1 MNIGLLGF
9 GVVGRG
15 VYDMLAGRDDIRAA
29 WVLCRRDLGELT
41 ARTTYEMQDI
51 LDDPAVDTV
60 VEVMGGLHPAYEYV
74 AAALRAGKNVVSSN
88 KYLMCRYYD
97 ELTALAK
104 EHGAALRCT
113 AAVGGGRRRHPVAD
127 EPRKGRAPTTSPA
140 SGASSTARPTT
151 SWTRCT
157 AAT

>member
-1 MNIGLLGF
+1 M
-9 GVVGRG
+9 
-15 VYDMLAGRDDIRAA
+15 
-29 WVLCRRDLGELT
+29 LCRRDLGELT

-97 ELTALAK
+97 ELTALAN

-113 AAVGGGRRRHPVAD
+113 AAVGGGIPWLTNLEKAAHANHISRVWGILNGTQGGHRPLSGARLHVQAD
-127 EPRKGRAPTTSPA
+127 RDGRAKKRQHPRLRRA
-140 SGASSTARPTT
+140 D
-151 SWTRCT
+151 
-157 AAT
+157 AAWP

>member
-15 VYDMLAGRDDIRAA
+15 VYDMLADRDDIRAA

-41 ARTTYEMQDI
+41 AKTTYDIQDI
-51 LDDPAVDTV
+51 LSDPAVDTV

-97 ELTALAK
+97 ELNALAR

-113 AAVGGGRRRHPVAD
+113 AAGSRG
-127 EPRKGRAPTTSPA
+127 
-140 SGASSTARPTT
+140 
-151 SWTRCT
+151 
-157 AAT
+157 

>member
-51 LDDPAVDTV
+51 LDDP
-60 VEVMGGLHPAYEYV
+60 
-74 AAALRAGKNVVSSN
+74 
-88 KYLMCRYYD
+88 
-97 ELTALAK
+97 
-104 EHGAALRCT
+104 
-113 AAVGGGRRRHPVAD
+113 GGRHRRGGY
-127 EPRKGRAPTTSPA
+127 GRPAP
-140 SGASSTARPTT
+140 GV
-151 SWTRCT
+151 
-157 AAT
+157 

>member
-15 VYDMLAGRDDIRAA
+15 VYDMLAGRDDIRTA

-51 LDDPAVDTV
+51 LNDPSVDTV

-104 EHGAALRCT
+104 EHGAEDHNKTDVLDLS
-113 AAVGGGRRRHPVAD
+113 H
-127 EPRKGRAPTTSPA
+127 SININ
-140 SGASSTARPTT
+140 
-151 SWTRCT
+151 
-157 AAT
+157 